1 MDSTRNSQ
9 KFESFRVA
17 RFCVFSGFLKLGG
30 FFVVFCR
37 FFVEKNTNN
46 YPSFRVSFQPLSS
59 KKGVF
64 CINYPIFTK
73 TFYFSKIQK

>member
-1 MDSTRNSQ
+1 MDSTRNPQ
-9 KFESFRVA
+9 KIESLSVA
-17 RFCVFSGFLKLGG
+17 RISSVAGFLYLGG

>member
-1 MDSTRNSQ
+1 MDFTRNSQ

-17 RFCVFSGFLKLGG
+17 RVLFFSGFLNLGG

-46 YPSFRVSFQPLSS
+46 YPSFSLLFQPLSS
-59 KKGVF
+59 KKEVI